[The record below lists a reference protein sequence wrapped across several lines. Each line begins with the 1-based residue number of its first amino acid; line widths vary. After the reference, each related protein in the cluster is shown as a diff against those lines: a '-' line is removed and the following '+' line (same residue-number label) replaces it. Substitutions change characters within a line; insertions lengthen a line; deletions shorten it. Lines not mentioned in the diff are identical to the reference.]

1 MHGFFFGFVLV
12 PLLVV
17 VGLIFLVARLFQGAF
32 SRRESAERTD
42 ETRMI
47 QEMYNALSRMEERVE
62 VLETLLLEDGA
73 RGQDKEGGNDA
84 A

>member
-17 VGLIFLVARLFQGAF
+17 GGLVFFIARMFRGAF
-32 SRRESAERTD
+32 SRREPQERVD

-47 QEMYNALSRMEERVE
+47 QEIYNSLSRMEERVE
-62 VLETLLLEDGA
+62 VLETLLLEDG
-73 RGQDKEGGNDA
+73 RREKEGDDGTV
-84 A
+84 

>member
-17 VGLIFLVARLFQGAF
+17 IGLVFLIAKMFQGAF
-32 SRRESAERTD
+32 TRREPPERVD

-47 QEMYNALSRMEERVE
+47 QEIYNKLSTMEERVE
-62 VLETLLLEDGA
+62 VLETLLIEDG
-73 RGQDKEGGNDA
+73 RKDKEGDDV
-84 A
+84 